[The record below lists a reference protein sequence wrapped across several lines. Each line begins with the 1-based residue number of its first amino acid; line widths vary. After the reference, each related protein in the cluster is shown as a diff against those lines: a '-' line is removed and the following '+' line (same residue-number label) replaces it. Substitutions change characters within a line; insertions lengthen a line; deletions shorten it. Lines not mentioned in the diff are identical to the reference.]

1 MSCTIMTTS
10 TLENQVQEILN
21 DALRTTSI
29 EEAFCGFILHSP
41 EDDRNKVLC
50 CIDSFNRFWKSL
62 PSESHEHVLESYV
75 AYLHRQK
82 SYQRIKLLCD
92 MLLMAAEK
100 VGIPARSLCEALLSS
115 PSLDYKSSELWC
127 KTFQMVDRIIGNVDY
142 KGCRDLLKVILE
154 KIELIPI
161 SVNVS
166 ASKQLDAAVRVLA
179 KILDRNT
186 CLLPSYF
193 AVNELKKLF
202 PDDKPNTH
210 WAVGELVTNFIDT
223 FRPTARMVSITG
235 RPSLLPVVGHFNAT
249 HNSWKLDPVTL
260 MFPLKG
266 LLPYDK
272 EQTQRQTNL
281 LRYVLEQPYSRDMV
295 RTILGLNIQQKQ
307 RCLVLEEM
315 LVDLVSVAMERTEQT
330 EGTIELGSPT
340 DALWQHLSSQLIFF
354 VLFNF
359 ASFPHMVMSLNKKLS
374 NRSLTKGRDH
384 LSWVLLQYIS
394 GSIKKNPLSDFFPIL
409 KLFDIFFP
417 EKEPLPVPDV
427 SHPQCTHRLAMA
439 CIWIHLSRKAQS
451 DKVSLQRPAPPSLKL
466 HLEFLQQSYNCSNL
480 PLTDYRIAM
489 LCNAYST
496 STDMFS
502 WPMGVL
508 VDSIYSSGQTT
519 VPMPGPNICVASG
532 PTTPLSMSLLDSLT
546 VHAKMSLIHHIVGKN
561 IIPAIHHKQSSIA
574 LSPALIETYSR
585 LLVYM
590 EIESLGIKGFITKV
604 LPTVCEASAWG
615 MLHTLLELF
624 SFRLQHIQPQYIVQL
639 LCNLHSLSKIPLANQ
654 NQLYQCI
661 ESTALR
667 IITGLGSA
675 DVQPQLSRFLNEP
688 NNLLSADSEELNRAL
703 VLTLARAM
711 HVTGSETLSG
721 SWCKD
726 ILATLF
732 ANTPHNWASHTLKC
746 FPTALQEFFEANPAP
761 QEDRSLLK
769 KIVEE
774 EHRKWKAMTNEAE
787 ILNRFAVQGTQPGGS
802 TRGPSQGNQHLFL
815 CLIWKMLLENEPNHI
830 NPVAVK
836 VIERIGPRA
845 LSSHIR
851 TFADFLVFEFST
863 SAGGQHVNKCV
874 ETLNDMVWKLNIVS
888 LDRLILNLA
897 LRNHEGSEAQVC
909 FFIIQ
914 LLLLKPVEFRNRVN
928 DFIKENSPEHWL
940 QSDWHTKH
948 MNYHRKYPEM
958 YYYEGML
965 ELTGATMSSP
975 CQNLPVYFSNV
986 CLRFIPVFDI
996 LIHRFLE
1003 LPPSSKSLEVLLDHL
1018 GGLYKFHDHPVTYL
1032 FNTLHYYEKK
1042 LRDRPLLKRKLVGAI
1057 ILAQKSVKPAGWC
1070 LTPQYLE
1077 YINKPGEEVTW
1088 EPDHDY
1094 YCKLIGRLV
1103 DTVSGKTQPLFQNM
1117 DWRFNE
1123 FPNLA
1128 AHALHVT
1135 CVELM
1140 ALPGQGKQVGNAL
1153 LEVIFKNPSS
1163 VPRDDVMAWINT
1175 IALVLTSLP
1184 SCYCDVIQDRIV
1196 EVLSSDLLLSK
1207 SVTPGAG
1214 ILNIAFA
1221 VFDFR
1226 GTHSSHT
1233 EMICAYVLAMTH
1245 AVWHH
1250 SNIGQLTPLQQFIRD
1265 QVKPIVKTE
1274 EQYLFV
1280 CHLVGPFLQRFHEER
1295 TRLLFEITKNLY
1307 DMLLVVDQHCN
1318 QIIHMDVICD
1328 FLYHIKYMFAGDG
1341 IKADTDRV
1349 IKSLRPAWQLRLR
1362 FISRGVDPSAV
1373 PQVAN

>member
-1 MSCTIMTTS
+1 MASTS
-10 TLENQVQEILN
+10 PLDAQLQEILN

-41 EDDRNKVLC
+41 EDDRNKVMC

-62 PSESHEHVLESYV
+62 AAESHELVLGFYV
-75 AYLHRQK
+75 THIHRQK
-82 SYQRIKLLCD
+82 SHQRLKLLCD
-92 MLLMAAEK
+92 MLLMSADQH
-100 VGIPARSLCEALLSS
+100 GIPARMLCEALLSN
-115 PSLDYKSSELWC
+115 PSLDYKSSEPWC
-127 KTFQMVDRIIGNVDY
+127 KTFQLVDRIIVNVDY
-142 KGCRDLLKVILE
+142 KGCRDLLRVILE
-154 KIELIPI
+154 KIELIPVT
-161 SVNVS
+161 VNVS
-166 ASKQLDAAVRVLA
+166 ASKQLDAAVKVLTH
-179 KILDRNT
+179 ILDRNAF
-186 CLLPSYF
+186 LLPSYF

-202 PDDKPNTH
+202 PDDNPNTH
-210 WAVGELVTNFIDT
+210 WTVGELVTNFIDS

-235 RPSLLPVVGHFNAT
+235 RPCLLPVVGHFNAT
-249 HNSWKLDPVTL
+249 HNSWKLDPITL

-272 EQTQRQTNL
+272 EQTQRQTKL

-295 RTILGLNIQQKQ
+295 RMILGLNIQQKQ

-315 LVDLVSVAMERTEQT
+315 LADLVVVAMERTEQT
-330 EGTIELGSPT
+330 DGSFELGCPT
-340 DALWQHLSSQLIFF
+340 NALWQHLSSQLIFF
-354 VLFNF
+354 LLFNF
-359 ASFPHMVMSLNKKLS
+359 ASFPHMVMSLNEKLC
-374 NRSLTKGRDH
+374 NRRLTKGRDH
-384 LSWVLLQYIS
+384 LMWLLLQFIS
-394 GSIKKNPLSDFFPIL
+394 GSIKKNPLSDFFPVL

-417 EKEPLPVPDV
+417 EKEPLPVPDI
-427 SHPQCTHRLAMA
+427 SHPQCTHSLAMA
-439 CIWIHLSRKAQS
+439 CIWIHLTRKAQS
-451 DKVSLQRPAPPSLKL
+451 DKVSLQRPALPSLKL
-466 HLEFLQQSYNCSNL
+466 HLEFLQQSYNCTNL

-496 STDMFS
+496 STDMFPR
-502 WPMGVL
+502 PMAVL
-508 VDSIYSSGQTT
+508 VESTYSSGKTT
-519 VPMPGPNICVASG
+519 VSMPGPGMCVASG

-546 VHAKMSLIHHIVGKN
+546 VHAKMSLIHHIVNKN
-561 IIPAIHHKQSSIA
+561 IMTAIHHQATAVA
-574 LSPALIETYSR
+574 LSPALVETYSR
-585 LLVYM
+585 LLVYT
-590 EIESLGIKGFITKV
+590 EIETLGIKGFISKV
-604 LPTVCEASAWG
+604 LPSVCEAKAWG

-675 DVQPQLSRFLNEP
+675 DVQPQLSRFLTEP

-746 FPTALQEFFEANPAP
+746 FPTALQEFFEANPAI

-769 KIVEE
+769 KTVED

-787 ILNRFAVQGTQPGGS
+787 ILNRFASQGTQS
-802 TRGPSQGNQHLFL
+802 LFL
-815 CLIWKMLLENEPNHI
+815 CLIWKMLLENEPSHI

-845 LSSHIR
+845 LSKHIR

-874 ETLNDMVWKLNIVS
+874 ETLNDMVWKLNIIS

-914 LLLLKPVEFRNRVN
+914 LLLLKPSEFRNRVN
-928 DFIKENSPEHWL
+928 DFIKDNSPEHWL

-948 MNYHRKYPEM
+948 MNYHRKYPER

-965 ELTGATMSSP
+965 ELTGTTMSTP

-1003 LPPSSKSLEVLLDHL
+1003 LPPASKSLEILLDHL

-1042 LRDRPLLKRKLVGAI
+1042 LRDRPQLKRKLIGAI
-1057 ILAQKSVKPAGWC
+1057 ILAQKSIKPAGWC
-1070 LTPQYLE
+1070 LTPPYLE
-1077 YINKPGEEVTW
+1077 YINKPGEDVTW
-1088 EPDHDY
+1088 DPDHDY

-1103 DTVSGKTQPLFQNM
+1103 DTVSGKAQPQFLNM
-1117 DWRFNE
+1117 DWRFSE

-1140 ALPGQGKQVGNAL
+1140 ALPGQGKVVGNAL
-1153 LEVIFKNPSS
+1153 LAVISKNPGG
-1163 VPRDDVMAWINT
+1163 VQRDEIMAWINT

-1184 SCYCDVIQDRIV
+1184 SCYCEVIQDHILD
-1196 EVLSSDLLLSK
+1196 VLVSDLLVGNQVIQGS
-1207 SVTPGAG
+1207 G
-1214 ILNIAFA
+1214 ILNNIFA

-1233 EMICAYVLAMTH
+1233 EMMCAYVLAMTH

-1265 QVKPIVKTE
+1265 QVKPLVQTE

-1295 TRLLFEITKNLY
+1295 TRLLFEITKDLY
-1307 DMLLVVDQHCN
+1307 EMLLAVDQHCSK
-1318 QIIHMDVICD
+1318 IVHMDVISD

-1341 IKADTDRV
+1341 VKADTDRV
-1349 IKSLRPAWQLRLR
+1349 IKNLRLAWQQRLR
-1362 FISRGVDPSAV
+1362 FISRGVDPT
-1373 PQVAN
+1373 ANTQTTS